1 MLKSFLQVPW
11 VYWRIWSIMVF
22 VVTLALGSWPRQ
34 GVARL
39 RAKRK
44 TWEPHHMLL
53 GVQKVWG
60 NEPSHSQ
67 VNSHVGSWSP
77 KWSPKSLECDCRG
90 QNPSPWK
97 IIYIIGKLLKRKCI
111 KWACIIH
118 LVIWNTSYGQK
129 KGRESNWQFDSWPL
143 KVRNRP
149 NFLACR
155 QRATYRWKDFEKGYN
170 FALDLIAIGGL
181 HAKLCTPKVMKV
193 PIVRISGLPLGS
205 LGTKNHLDV
214 APVERCKIYYKGE
227 SGGFPQVLAVLSLV
241 CMSCPWLV
249 LAPKVLQLCPNHF
262 VLVLCKSM

>member
-77 KWSPKSLECDCRG
+77 KWSPKSLERDCMG
-90 QNPSPWK
+90 LNPFPWRV
-97 IIYIIGKLLKRKCI
+97 IYIIGKLLKCRCL
-111 KWACIIH
+111 KWARIAH
-118 LVIWNTSYGQK
+118 LDIWNTSYGQK
-129 KGRESNWQFDSWPL
+129 KSWESNL
-143 KVRNRP
+143 
-149 NFLACR
+149 
-155 QRATYRWKDFEKGYN
+155 
-170 FALDLIAIGGL
+170 
-181 HAKLCTPKVMKV
+181 
-193 PIVRISGLPLGS
+193 
-205 LGTKNHLDV
+205 
-214 APVERCKIYYKGE
+214 
-227 SGGFPQVLAVLSLV
+227 
-241 CMSCPWLV
+241 
-249 LAPKVLQLCPNHF
+249 
-262 VLVLCKSM
+262 